1 MKIWQLTYY
10 NLVVDIFGGETVTGL
25 KARRTRESVLAY
37 LFLLPSLIVLSI
49 FTFWPIGFSFVLS
62 FFKWDFR
69 NMKNP
74 YFYGLGNYKEI
85 LKFDYPVKFPLY
97 KGILYSAL
105 YISLAFL
112 TVVFIFLIAEMLL
125 KRRVAV
131 KGSIFLVSYL
141 TLIVLYF
148 IVRSQLSIL
157 VLSIL
162 LVAVAI
168 LMFALL
174 YKKLV
179 DSKLMKEHMWLGFT
193 MWLLGY
199 VLLEFKFSGVFKNQ
213 SYGIIDYFIDA
224 SEKNLFFKALTNTT
238 YYVILTVPIGL
249 ILSLLIAL
257 LLNNEIKF
265 KAFFRTSF
273 FIPFVTSSVA
283 VGLIWKWIYND
294 DVGLLNY
301 LLVSMGMQPVKWLK
315 DAKWTIPTVSIVAIW
330 KTVGY
335 NAMIFLAGLQNIDTF
350 YYEAADVD
358 GANSL
363 QKFLKITWPLLSPTT
378 FFLLIVSVIGAF
390 KVFQEVF
397 ILYDGLPGPYGNSGM
412 TMVYYVF
419 DLFYRQQRMG
429 IASAAAYLLFL
440 VILVF
445 TFIQYRVGDKVVEYV
460 S

>member
-1 MKIWQLTYY
+1 MLRV
-10 NLVVDIFGGETVTGL
+10 N
-25 KARRTRESVLAY
+25 ARKFKEGVLAY
-37 LFLLPSLIVLSI
+37 LFLLPALVVLSV

-74 YFYGLGNYKEI
+74 FFYGLGNYKEI
-85 LKFDYPVKFPLY
+85 LKFDYPVKFPFY
-97 KGILYSAL
+97 KGLIYSLLYVA
-105 YISLAFL
+105 IAFL
-112 TVVFIFLIAEMLL
+112 TTMFVFFIVQLVVKKTGIRRDVLFIGAYIFVIASYLILRKSLSLSVAIVMLIAFTIAIVYFWKKGTFIALLKEHAWVSAIVFII
-125 KRRVAV
+125 
-131 KGSIFLVSYL
+131 SYL
-141 TLIVLYF
+141 VF
-148 IVRSQLSIL
+148 EFQLSASL
-157 VLSIL
+157 N
-162 LVAVAI
+162 
-168 LMFALL
+168 
-174 YKKLV
+174 
-179 DSKLMKEHMWLGFT
+179 
-193 MWLLGY
+193 
-199 VLLEFKFSGVFKNQ
+199 NQ
-213 SYGIIDYFIDA
+213 SYGLIDYLLDA
-224 SEKNLFFKALTNTT
+224 SEKNLFAKALLNTT

-249 ILSLLIAL
+249 TLALLIAL
-257 LLNNEIKF
+257 LLNNDIRF

-301 LLVSMGMQPVKWLK
+301 ILTSMGLQPVKWLK
-315 DAKWTIPTVSIVAIW
+315 DAKWTIPTVSIVSIW
-330 KTVGY
+330 KSVGY

-350 YYEAADVD
+350 YYEAAEVD
-358 GANSL
+358 GANSM
-363 QKFLKITWPLLSPTT
+363 QKFFKITWPLLSPTT

-445 TFIQYRVGDKVVEYV
+445 TFIQYKVGDKVVEYV

>member
-1 MKIWQLTYY
+1 MY
-10 NLVVDIFGGETVTGL
+10 GGGNVLKTNIRKFKEGL
-25 KARRTRESVLAY
+25 LAY
-37 LFLLPSLIVLSI
+37 MFLLPALLVLSV

-74 YFYGLGNYKEI
+74 FFYGLGNYKEI
-85 LKFDYPVKFPLY
+85 LKFDYPVKFSFY
-97 KGILYSAL
+97 KGLIYSLL
-105 YISLAFL
+105 YIAIAFL
-112 TVVFIFLIAEMLL
+112 TTMLVFAIVQFVIKRSRTRRDVLFIATYIAVVLI
-125 KRRVAV
+125 
-131 KGSIFLVSYL
+131 Y
-141 TLIVLYF
+141 
-148 IVRSQLSIL
+148 L
-157 VLSIL
+157 VLRQSLSL
-162 LVAVAI
+162 LAAI
-168 LMFALL
+168 LMFILFSAAIV
-174 YKKLV
+174 YFWKKSTFTSLI
-179 DSKLMKEHMWLGFT
+179 KEHAWISAIIFIISYLVF
-193 MWLLGY
+193 
-199 VLLEFKFSGVFKNQ
+199 EFQLSASLNNQ
-213 SYGIIDYFIDA
+213 SYGLIDYLLDA
-224 SEKNLFFKALTNTT
+224 SEKNLFAKALLNTT

-249 ILSLLIAL
+249 TLALLIAL
-257 LLNNEIKF
+257 LLNNDIRF

-301 LLVSMGMQPVKWLK
+301 ILTSMGLQPVKWLK
-315 DAKWTIPTVSIVAIW
+315 DAKWTIPTVSIVSIW
-330 KTVGY
+330 KSVGY

-350 YYEAADVD
+350 YYEAAEVD
-358 GANSL
+358 GANSM
-363 QKFLKITWPLLSPTT
+363 QKFFKITWPLLSPTT

-445 TFIQYRVGDKVVEYV
+445 TFIQYKVGDKVVEYV

>member
-1 MKIWQLTYY
+1 MKASR
-10 NLVVDIFGGETVTGL
+10 V
-25 KARRTRESVLAY
+25 KESLLAY
-37 LFLLPSLIVLSI
+37 LFLLPSLVVLGI

-74 YFYGLGNYKEI
+74 YFYGFGNYKEI
-85 LKFDYPVKFPLY
+85 LKFDYPVKFPFY
-97 KGILYSAL
+97 KGLIYSAL
-105 YISLAFL
+105 YI
-112 TVVFIFLIAEMLL
+112 
-125 KRRVAV
+125 
-131 KGSIFLVSYL
+131 
-141 TLIVLYF
+141 
-148 IVRSQLSIL
+148 

-162 LVAVAI
+162 LLMVIFSFVEMINKRKLEWRKLLLIASYI
-168 LMFALL
+168 LV
-174 YKKLV
+174 LV
-179 DSKLMKEHMWLGFT
+179 GYGFT
-193 MWLLGY
+193 RAQLSTGRLVVSLIVSAGLLALFLRARLVSSKTLADHAWIGFAIWLVTY
-199 VLLEFKFSGVFKNQ
+199 VLFEFKFTGAFNGQ
-213 SYGIIDYFIDA
+213 SYGIVDFLIDA
-224 SEKNLFFKALTNTT
+224 AEKNLFFKALVNTT

-249 ILSLLIAL
+249 SLSLLIAL
-257 LLNNEIKF
+257 LLNSIERF
-265 KAFFRTSF
+265 KAFFRTVF
-273 FIPFVTSSVA
+273 FIPFVTSVVA
-283 VGLIWKWIYND
+283 VSLIWKWIFND

-301 LLVSMGMQPVKWLK
+301 ILVSMGLEPVKWLK
-315 DAKWTIPTVSIVAIW
+315 DAKWTIPTVSIVSIW
-330 KTVGY
+330 RHVGY

-358 GANSL
+358 GANSM

-397 ILYDGLPGPYGNSGM
+397 TLYDGLPGPYGNSGM

>member
-1 MKIWQLTYY
+1 MKRIKASK
-10 NLVVDIFGGETVTGL
+10 L
-25 KARRTRESVLAY
+25 KESMLAY
-37 LFLLPSLIVLSI
+37 LFLLPALVVLSI

-74 YFYGLGNYKEI
+74 YFYGFGNYKEI
-85 LKFDYPVKFPLY
+85 LKFDYPVKFPFHI
-97 KGILYSAL
+97 GFLYSLMYIAL
-105 YISLAFL
+105 AALTIFTIFSFINILRKKQFERGFLLALVPMVVYFFLNSSIKPSLVIIL
-112 TVVFIFLIAEMLL
+112 NVVFYVAIFLIL
-125 KRRVAV
+125 KFKLIDNKLIKEHAWISAIV
-131 KGSIFLVSYL
+131 GIVSY
-141 TLIVLYF
+141 
-148 IVRSQLSIL
+148 IL
-157 VLSIL
+157 FEFQFS
-162 LVAVAI
+162 A
-168 LMFALL
+168 
-174 YKKLV
+174 
-179 DSKLMKEHMWLGFT
+179 
-193 MWLLGY
+193 GY
-199 VLLEFKFSGVFKNQ
+199 NGAK
-213 SYGIIDYFIDA
+213 YGIIDYLMDA
-224 SEKNLFFKALTNTT
+224 SEKNLFFKALVNTT
-238 YYVILTVPIGL
+238 YYVVLTVPIGL
-249 ILSLLIAL
+249 TLALLIAL

-265 KAFFRTSF
+265 KSFFRTAF

-301 LLVSMGMQPVKWLK
+301 LLSTMGLQPVKWLK
-315 DAKWTIPTVSIVAIW
+315 DAKWTIPTVSIVSIW
-330 KTVGY
+330 KSVGY

-358 GANSL
+358 GANSM

-429 IASAAAYLLFL
+429 IASAAAYLLFI
-440 VILVF
+440 VILIF

>member
-1 MKIWQLTYY
+1 MENAKISQSSKYSKKIKKTK
-10 NLVVDIFGGETVTGL
+10 IKE
-25 KARRTRESVLAY
+25 AMLAY

-74 YFYGLGNYKEI
+74 YFYGFGNYKEI
-85 LKFDYPVKFPLY
+85 LKFDYPLRFPFY
-97 KGILYSAL
+97 IGILYTL
-105 YISLAFL
+105 VYI
-112 TVVFIFLIAEMLL
+112 
-125 KRRVAV
+125 
-131 KGSIFLVSYL
+131 
-141 TLIVLYF
+141 
-148 IVRSQLSIL
+148 
-157 VLSIL
+157 
-162 LVAVAI
+162 AVAI
-168 LMFALL
+168 LITVFAFSVVNSIRRKRVEISSLLSFAFLLIYFVLRNKLTISLAIILNILFYIVIILLFRTTLMNKKLL
-174 YKKLV
+174 Y
-179 DSKLMKEHMWLGFT
+179 EHAWLASFIGVISYVFT
-193 MWLLGY
+193 EFNLSAGY
-199 VLLEFKFSGVFKNQ
+199 SNKT
-213 SYGIIDYFIDA
+213 YGIIDFLMDA
-224 SEKNLFFKALTNTT
+224 SEKNLFFKALVNTT

-249 ILSLLIAL
+249 TLALIIAL
-257 LLNNEIKF
+257 LLNNEIHF
-265 KAFFRTSF
+265 KAFFRTAF

-301 LLVSMGMQPVKWLK
+301 LLQLSGIEPVKWLK
-315 DAKWTIPTVSIVAIW
+315 EAKWTIPTVSIVSIW
-330 KTVGY
+330 KSVGY
-335 NAMIFLAGLQNIDTF
+335 NAMIFLAGLQSIDTF
-350 YYEAADVD
+350 YYEAAEVD
-358 GANSL
+358 GANGI
-363 QKFLKITWPLLSPTT
+363 QKFFKITWPLLSPTT
-378 FFLLIVSVIGAF
+378 FFLIIVSVIGAF

-445 TFIQYRVGDKVVEYV
+445 TFIQYRLGDKVVEYV

>member
-1 MKIWQLTYY
+1 MKGI
-10 NLVVDIFGGETVTGL
+10 
-25 KARRTRESVLAY
+25 KANKIKESILAY
-37 LFLLPSLIVLSI
+37 LFLLPALVVLSI

-69 NMKNP
+69 NMRNP

-85 LKFDYPVKFPLY
+85 LKFDYPVKFPFHIGLIYSLVYIALAVISVLLIFSLLNIIRKKKFEKGFLFTTVVLMLY
-97 KGILYSAL
+97 FSLRTAINLYFAIAL
-105 YISLAFL
+105 NIIIYIS
-112 TVVFIFLIAEMLL
+112 I
-125 KRRVAV
+125 
-131 KGSIFLVSYL
+131 
-141 TLIVLYF
+141 
-148 IVRSQLSIL
+148 IL
-157 VLSIL
+157 VLKFRLIDTKIVNEHL
-162 LVAVAI
+162 WIAAAI
-168 LMFALL
+168 GIISYIIF
-174 YKKLV
+174 
-179 DSKLMKEHMWLGFT
+179 
-193 MWLLGY
+193 
-199 VLLEFKFSGVFKNQ
+199 EFKFPAGYNNIQ
-213 SYGIIDYFIDA
+213 YGIISYFMDA
-224 SEKNLFFKALTNTT
+224 SEKNLFFKALVNTT

-249 ILSLLIAL
+249 TLALLIAL

-265 KAFFRTSF
+265 KAVFRTAF

-301 LLVSMGMQPVKWLK
+301 IFSTVGLQPVKWLK
-315 DAKWTIPTVSIVAIW
+315 DAKWTIPTVSIVSIW
-330 KTVGY
+330 KNVGY

-350 YYEAADVD
+350 YYEAAEVD

-378 FFLLIVSVIGAF
+378 FFLIIVSVIGAF

-429 IASAAAYLLFL
+429 IASAAAYLLFI

-445 TFIQYRVGDKVVEYV
+445 TFIQYRVGDRVVEYV

>member
-1 MKIWQLTYY
+1 MKRIKASK
-10 NLVVDIFGGETVTGL
+10 L
-25 KARRTRESVLAY
+25 KESMLAY
-37 LFLLPSLIVLSI
+37 LFLLPALVVLSI

-74 YFYGLGNYKEI
+74 YFYGFGNYKEI
-85 LKFDYPVKFPLY
+85 LKFDYPVKFPFHI
-97 KGILYSAL
+97 GFLYSLMYIAL
-105 YISLAFL
+105 AALTIFTIFSFINILRKKQFERGFLLALVPMVIYFFLNSSVKPSLAIIL
-112 TVVFIFLIAEMLL
+112 NVVFYLSIFLIL
-125 KRRVAV
+125 KFKLIDNKLIKEHAWISGIV
-131 KGSIFLVSYL
+131 GIVSY
-141 TLIVLYF
+141 
-148 IVRSQLSIL
+148 IL
-157 VLSIL
+157 FEFQFS
-162 LVAVAI
+162 A
-168 LMFALL
+168 
-174 YKKLV
+174 
-179 DSKLMKEHMWLGFT
+179 
-193 MWLLGY
+193 GY
-199 VLLEFKFSGVFKNQ
+199 NGAK
-213 SYGIIDYFIDA
+213 YGIIDYLMDA
-224 SEKNLFFKALTNTT
+224 SEKNLFFKALVNTT
-238 YYVILTVPIGL
+238 YYVVLTVPIGL
-249 ILSLLIAL
+249 TLALLIAL

-265 KAFFRTSF
+265 KSFFRTAF

-301 LLVSMGMQPVKWLK
+301 LLSTMGLQPVKWLK
-315 DAKWTIPTVSIVAIW
+315 DAKWTIPTVSIVSIW
-330 KTVGY
+330 KSVGY

-358 GANSL
+358 GANSM

-429 IASAAAYLLFL
+429 IASAAAYLLFI
-440 VILVF
+440 VILIF

>member
-1 MKIWQLTYY
+1 VTQLRRKK
-10 NLVVDIFGGETVTGL
+10 L
-25 KARRTRESVLAY
+25 KESVLGY
-37 LFLLPSLIVLSI
+37 TFLLPALVVLSI
-49 FTFWPIGFSFVLS
+49 FTFWPIGFSLVLS

-69 NMKNP
+69 NMNNP

-85 LKFDYPVKFPLY
+85 LKFDYPVEFPFY
-97 KGILYSAL
+97 KGLFYSLL
-105 YISLAFL
+105 YIMIAVFILFSVSQIVSAIKRKRVGFIDVVPILVVVAYMVFRNYISFNL
-112 TVVFIFLIAEMLL
+112 SVIVSIALVVFTFVMIKRNLL
-125 KRRVAV
+125 DLKMV
-131 KGSIFLVSYL
+131 
-141 TLIVLYF
+141 
-148 IVRSQLSIL
+148 
-157 VLSIL
+157 
-162 LVAVAI
+162 
-168 LMFALL
+168 
-174 YKKLV
+174 
-179 DSKLMKEHMWLGFT
+179 KEHGWTSFFIWLFA
-193 MWLLGY
+193 Y
-199 VLLEFKFSGVFKNQ
+199 IFIEFKLPALINGK
-213 SYGIIDYFIDA
+213 SYGIIDYFLDA

-238 YYVILTVPIGL
+238 YYVILTVPIG
-249 ILSLLIAL
+249 IALSLLIAL
-257 LLNNEIKF
+257 LLNNEIKL

-273 FIPFVTSSVA
+273 FVPFVTSSVA

-301 LLVSMGMQPVKWLK
+301 FLTTIGLQPVRWLR
-315 DAKWTIPTVSIVAIW
+315 DAKWTIPTVSIVSIW
-330 KTVGY
+330 KSVGY
-335 NAMIFLAGLQNIDTF
+335 NAMIFLAGLQSIDTF
-350 YYEAADVD
+350 YYEAAEVD
-358 GANSL
+358 GANSF

-378 FFLLIVSVIGAF
+378 FFLLIVSVIGSF

>member
-1 MKIWQLTYY
+1 M
-10 NLVVDIFGGETVTGL
+10 
-25 KARRTRESVLAY
+25 KARRAKESLLAY
-37 LFLLPSLIVLSI
+37 LFLLPSIIVLSI

-74 YFYGLGNYKEI
+74 FFYGLGNYKEI
-85 LKFDYPVKFPLY
+85 LKFDYPVKFPFY
-97 KGILYSAL
+97 KGLLYSAL
-105 YISLAFL
+105 YIMLAYV
-112 TVVFIFLIAEMLL
+112 TMVFIFAIYDLISKKRIGVKNATFLVVYLTILIVYSLVRLQLNMLL
-125 KRRVAV
+125 LA
-131 KGSIFLVSYL
+131 IL
-141 TLIVLYF
+141 
-148 IVRSQLSIL
+148 L
-157 VLSIL
+157 VLSVIL
-162 LVAVAI
+162 I
-168 LMFALL
+168 FALI

-179 DSKLMKEHMWLGFT
+179 DFKLVKAHAWFGFAIWLVS
-193 MWLLGY
+193 Y
-199 VLLEFKFSGVFKNQ
+199 VLFEFKFSAKFNNQ
-213 SYGIIDYFIDA
+213 SYGIIDYLIDA

-249 ILSLLIAL
+249 TIALLIAL
-257 LLNNEIKF
+257 LLNNNIKL

-301 LLVSMGMQPVKWLK
+301 LLVSIGLEPVKWLK

-358 GANSL
+358 GANSM

-397 ILYDGLPGPYGNSGM
+397 VLYDGLPGPYGNSGM

>member
-1 MKIWQLTYY
+1 MTSANVKKIKEG
-10 NLVVDIFGGETVTGL
+10 F
-25 KARRTRESVLAY
+25 LAY
-37 LFLLPSLIVLSI
+37 LFLLPAMIVLSI
-49 FTFWPIGFSFVLS
+49 FTFWPVGFSFVLS

-85 LKFDYPVKFPLY
+85 LKFDYPVKFPFYMGL
-97 KGILYSAL
+97 IYSLMYIA
-105 YISLAFL
+105 ISLILVFAIFGVINVFKKKKIEIG
-112 TVVFIFLIAEMLL
+112 TVL
-125 KRRVAV
+125 
-131 KGSIFLVSYL
+131 SIISLFV
-141 TLIVLYF
+141 YF
-148 IVRSQLSIL
+148 IVRNNVIL
-157 VLSIL
+157 TLAIIL
-162 LVAVAI
+162 DLIFWGVIIANFKTKI
-168 LMFALL
+168 ID
-174 YKKLV
+174 KQI
-179 DSKLMKEHMWLGFT
+179 MKDHAWLASVIGVVFYIIT
-193 MWLLGY
+193 
-199 VLLEFKFSGVFKNQ
+199 EFKFSAFFKGQ
-213 SYGIIDYFIDA
+213 SYGIIDYLLDA
-224 SEKNLFFKALTNTT
+224 SNKNLFFKALVNTT

-249 ILSLLIAL
+249 TLALLIAL

-265 KAFFRTSF
+265 KAFFRTAF

-301 LLVSMGMQPVKWLK
+301 LLTTLGMQPVKWLK
-315 DAKWTIPTVSIVAIW
+315 DAKWTIPTVSIVSIW
-330 KTVGY
+330 KSVGY

-350 YYEAADVD
+350 YYEAAEVD
-358 GANSL
+358 GANSV
-363 QKFLKITWPLLSPTT
+363 QKFFKITWPLLSPTT

-429 IASAAAYLLFL
+429 IASAAAYLLFM

>member
-1 MKIWQLTYY
+1 MVGI
-10 NLVVDIFGGETVTGL
+10 
-25 KARRTRESVLAY
+25 KARRAKESLLAY
-37 LFLLPSLIVLSI
+37 LFLLPSIIVLSI

-74 YFYGLGNYKEI
+74 FFYGLGNYKEI
-85 LKFDYPVKFPLY
+85 LKFDYPVKFPFY
-97 KGILYSAL
+97 KGLLYSAL
-105 YISLAFL
+105 YIMLAYV
-112 TVVFIFLIAEMLL
+112 TMVFIFAIYDLISKKRIGVKNATFLVVYLTILIVYSLVRLQLNMLL
-125 KRRVAV
+125 LA
-131 KGSIFLVSYL
+131 IL
-141 TLIVLYF
+141 
-148 IVRSQLSIL
+148 L
-157 VLSIL
+157 VLSVIL
-162 LVAVAI
+162 I
-168 LMFALL
+168 FALI

-179 DSKLMKEHMWLGFT
+179 DFKLVKAHAWFGFAIWLVS
-193 MWLLGY
+193 Y
-199 VLLEFKFSGVFKNQ
+199 VLFEFKFSAKFNNQ
-213 SYGIIDYFIDA
+213 SYGIIDYLIDA

-249 ILSLLIAL
+249 TIALLIAL
-257 LLNNEIKF
+257 LLNNNIKL

-301 LLVSMGMQPVKWLK
+301 LLVSIGLEPVKWLK

-358 GANSL
+358 GANSM

-397 ILYDGLPGPYGNSGM
+397 VLYDGLPGPYGNSGM

>member
-1 MKIWQLTYY
+1 MKRIKASK
-10 NLVVDIFGGETVTGL
+10 L
-25 KARRTRESVLAY
+25 KESMLAY
-37 LFLLPSLIVLSI
+37 LFLLPALVVLSI

-74 YFYGLGNYKEI
+74 YFYGFGNYKEI
-85 LKFDYPVKFPLY
+85 LKFDYPVKFPFHI
-97 KGILYSAL
+97 GFLYSLMYIAL
-105 YISLAFL
+105 AALTIFTIFSFINILRKKQFEKGFLLALVPMVIYFFLNSSVKPSLAIIL
-112 TVVFIFLIAEMLL
+112 NVVFYLSIFLIL
-125 KRRVAV
+125 KFKLIDNKLIKEHAWISAIV
-131 KGSIFLVSYL
+131 GIVSY
-141 TLIVLYF
+141 
-148 IVRSQLSIL
+148 IL
-157 VLSIL
+157 FEFQFS
-162 LVAVAI
+162 A
-168 LMFALL
+168 
-174 YKKLV
+174 
-179 DSKLMKEHMWLGFT
+179 
-193 MWLLGY
+193 GY
-199 VLLEFKFSGVFKNQ
+199 NGAK
-213 SYGIIDYFIDA
+213 YGIIDYLMDA
-224 SEKNLFFKALTNTT
+224 SEKNLFFKALVNTT
-238 YYVILTVPIGL
+238 YYVVLTVPIGL
-249 ILSLLIAL
+249 TLALLIAL

-265 KAFFRTSF
+265 KSFFRTAF

-301 LLVSMGMQPVKWLK
+301 LLSTMGLQPVKWLK
-315 DAKWTIPTVSIVAIW
+315 DAKWTIPTVSIVSIW
-330 KTVGY
+330 KSVGY

-358 GANSL
+358 GANSM

-429 IASAAAYLLFL
+429 IASAAAYLLFI
-440 VILVF
+440 VILIF